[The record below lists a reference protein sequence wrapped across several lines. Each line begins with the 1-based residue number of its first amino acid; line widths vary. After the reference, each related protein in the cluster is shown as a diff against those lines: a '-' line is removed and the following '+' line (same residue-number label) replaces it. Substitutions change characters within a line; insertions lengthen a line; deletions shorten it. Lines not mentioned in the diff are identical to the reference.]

1 MPATPRTRPTVLA
14 LFAILLTAC
23 SPSYDEENLRM
34 QMREQYAPD
43 PGPRGWILR
52 EFTRIRPQQVGD
64 DTLLVHAEYVYEGR
78 STGTDRRLFVF
89 ESVDGAWQVSG
100 MGEHES
106 ARLD

>member
-1 MPATPRTRPTVLA
+1 
-14 LFAILLTAC
+14 
-23 SPSYDEENLRM
+23 M
-34 QMREQYAPD
+34 QMREQYARD
-43 PGPRGWILR
+43 LGPRGWILR